1 MKRRNYTPNDNQNVI
16 RMLAVS
22 FAGSAKGR
30 NQILFLTVV
39 LSIITLTMVFGISR
53 GKIRSEE
60 LSIIRENGTAAS
72 GVVENGT
79 ASQYAALKSQN
90 YIKQTGRCF
99 TVGVAEA
106 AEKDSGAEGEKAT
119 ACTIRWADPDA
130 WNGLLRPAYT
140 EIQGSY
146 PEKESEIML
155 SEKALKALGITNPQ
169 EGMEI
174 PLNVSIGIFQSSE
187 ETFFLSGWF
196 TDHSNEAA
204 PGYISD
210 KKLDAWGIHP
220 DDEADLVFRQSD
232 RLGWQADKKLDAWG
246 IHPDDE
252 ADLVFRQSDRLG
264 WQETEERLYEDLPM
278 KDQSQKITV
287 TDTAGYQ
294 AVAGMT
300 GGYGMAV
307 LGAVI
312 TLCGV
317 FFLCHN
323 VLQIS
328 MAGDIRKLGLL
339 NTIGATQ
346 RQLSKIY
353 YSQIRRILVLG
364 TAAGAALSAIL
375 LAGVIPAILNSQ
387 YFRETGVAEGF
398 CLFHPVILLLSVL
411 FTDGILLAASTG
423 VIVRTV
429 RMSCAESIGYTGTL
443 GKKRSHKERKPVSTK
458 RKRTSAGEMRYLAW
472 RNISGHRKRFLLT
485 VFSLFLGLEAFL
497 GAVVITAGSDYV
509 HVIEQRP
516 DFLIAGQFSTYGREQ
531 GYGEEYQ
538 TRDAGQDPMLTEG
551 DCFDL
556 LYDNDYDEFSPISPE
571 VRKELLEI
579 DGVDPDKS
587 YIMEGAY
594 LYTVISKKGIRPL
607 EQVFLS
613 EDAEDDE
620 MIEGWDQDVVQIL
633 KEDEIESLKKYVET
647 NSLPVDMDSLEN
659 GTGVLILHDHALSA
673 AQEKLTEE
681 SVGEPVY
688 FKTMISR
695 EDRIRWN
702 NMTAQERTEQEEA
715 GNFQMKQSENFTLC
729 GYLDNRK
736 EDFPEIRQTWH
747 GSEGDLYFLISEKGF
762 QRIPTE
768 KKTLYMELNV
778 DQAKES
784 FVKTS
789 VQRII
794 SEENQRRSRMTE
806 TAFDEGTG
814 EAGIFCISKSDLM
827 TEAASEIQR
836 NRLILGSI
844 SAVLLL
850 AGFTNYFNVMVTGVL
865 ARKKELKIMESIG
878 MTVKQKRTMIQA
890 EGGYYCLFTVGLLMT
905 VGMAILLMIRYYME
919 QKLSYFQF
927 TWPISWIL
935 LLIAGLAVINVT
947 TAWIMCKD
955 EGENSF

>member
-22 FAGSAKGR
+22 FARSAKGR
-30 NQILFLTVV
+30 NRILFLTVV

-79 ASQYAALKSQN
+79 ASQYAALKSLN
-90 YIKQTGRCF
+90 YINQTGRCF
-99 TVGVAEA
+99 TVGVAETA
-106 AEKDSGAEGEKAT
+106 EKSSGAEGAEKDSGAEGEKVT
-119 ACTIRWADPDA
+119 VCTIRWADPDA
-130 WNGLLRPAYT
+130 WKDLLCPAYT

-155 SEKALKALGITNPQ
+155 SEKALKVLGITNPQ

-174 PLNVSIGIFQSSE
+174 PLHVSIGIFQSSE

-196 TDHSNEAA
+196 TDYSNEAA
-204 PGYISD
+204 PGYISEE
-210 KKLDAWGIHP
+210 KLDAWGIHP
-220 DDEADLVFRQSD
+220 DDEADLVFRQ
-232 RLGWQADKKLDAWG
+232 L
-246 IHPDDE
+246 
-252 ADLVFRQSDRLG
+252 DRLG
-264 WQETEERLYEDLPM
+264 WQETEERLYEDLSM

-294 AVAGMT
+294 AVAGVT
-300 GGYGMAV
+300 GGYGMAF
-307 LGAVI
+307 LGAVV

-346 RQLSKIY
+346 RQLSKVY
-353 YSQIRRILVLG
+353 YSQIRRILVSG
-364 TAAGAALSAIL
+364 TAAGAVLSAFL
-375 LAGVIPAILNSQ
+375 LAGVIPAILSSQ
-387 YFRETGVAEGF
+387 YFGETGGAEGLR
-398 CLFHPVILLLSVL
+398 LFEPAILLLSVL
-411 FTDGILLAASTG
+411 FTDGILLAASAG

-429 RMSCAESIGYTGTL
+429 RMSCVESTGYTGTL
-443 GKKRSHKERKPVSTK
+443 GKKRSHKERKPVFTK

-485 VFSLFLGLEAFL
+485 VLSLFLGLEAFL

-509 HVIEQRP
+509 HVIQQRP
-516 DFLIAGQFSTYGREQ
+516 DFLIAGQFSTCGREQ

-571 VRKELLEI
+571 VRKELMEI
-579 DGVDPDKS
+579 DGVDSDKS

-607 EQVFLS
+607 EQVFLA
-613 EDAEDDE
+613 EDAEDE

-633 KEDEIESLKKYVET
+633 KEDEIKSLEKYVET
-647 NSLPVDMDSLEN
+647 NSLPGDMDSLEN

-673 AQEKLTEE
+673 AQEKLAGE
-681 SVGEPVY
+681 SIGEPVY
-688 FKTMISR
+688 FKTMKSR

-702 NMTAQERTEQEEA
+702 NMTAQERIEQEEA
-715 GNFQMKQSENFTLC
+715 GDFQMKQSEDFTLC
-729 GYLDNRK
+729 GYLDNRR

-747 GSEGDLYFLISEKGF
+747 GSEGGLYFLISEKGF

-778 DQAKES
+778 DQTKES
-784 FVKTS
+784 SVKTS
-789 VQRII
+789 IQKII

-865 ARKKELKIMESIG
+865 ARKKELKIMENVG
-878 MTVKQKRTMIQA
+878 MTEKQKRTMIQA

-905 VGMAILLMIRYYME
+905 VGMAILLMIWNRNCR
-919 QKLSYFQF
+919 
-927 TWPISWIL
+927 IL
-935 LLIAGLAVINVT
+935 NLHGPYP
-947 TAWIMCKD
+947 
-955 EGENSF
+955 GFSF

>member
-22 FAGSAKGR
+22 FARSAKGR
-30 NQILFLTVV
+30 NRILFLTVV

-79 ASQYAALKSQN
+79 ASQYAALKSLN
-90 YIKQTGRCF
+90 YINQTGRCF
-99 TVGVAEA
+99 TVGVAETA
-106 AEKDSGAEGEKAT
+106 EKSSGAEGAEKDSGAEGEKVT
-119 ACTIRWADPDA
+119 VCTIRWADPDA
-130 WNGLLRPAYT
+130 WKDLLCPAYT

-155 SEKALKALGITNPQ
+155 SEKALKVLGITNPQ

-174 PLNVSIGIFQSSE
+174 PLHVSIGIFQSSE

-196 TDHSNEAA
+196 TDYSNEAA
-204 PGYISD
+204 PGYISEE
-210 KKLDAWGIHP
+210 KLDAWGIHP
-220 DDEADLVFRQSD
+220 DDEADLVFRQ
-232 RLGWQADKKLDAWG
+232 L
-246 IHPDDE
+246 
-252 ADLVFRQSDRLG
+252 DRLG
-264 WQETEERLYEDLPM
+264 WQETEERLYEDLSM

-294 AVAGMT
+294 AVAGIT
-300 GGYGMAV
+300 GGYGMAF
-307 LGAVI
+307 LGAVV

-353 YSQIRRILVLG
+353 YSQIRRILVSG
-364 TAAGAALSAIL
+364 TAAGAALSAFL
-375 LAGVIPAILNSQ
+375 LAGVIPAILSSQ
-387 YFRETGVAEGF
+387 YFRGTGEAEGLR
-398 CLFHPVILLLSVL
+398 LFEPAILLLSVL
-411 FTDGILLAASTG
+411 FTDGILLAASAG

-429 RMSCAESIGYTGTL
+429 RMSCVESTGYTGTL
-443 GKKRSHKERKPVSTK
+443 GKKRSHKERKPVFTK

-485 VFSLFLGLEAFL
+485 VLSLFLGLEAFL

-509 HVIEQRP
+509 YVIQQRP
-516 DFLIAGQFSTYGREQ
+516 DFLIAGQFSTCGREQ

-571 VRKELLEI
+571 VRKELMEI
-579 DGVDPDKS
+579 DGVDSDKS

-607 EQVFLS
+607 EQVFLA
-613 EDAEDDE
+613 EDAEDE

-659 GTGVLILHDHALSA
+659 GTGVLLLHDHALSA
-673 AQEKLTEE
+673 AQEKLAGE
-681 SVGEPVY
+681 SIGEPVY

-715 GNFQMKQSENFTLC
+715 GDFQMKQSEDFTLC
-729 GYLDNRK
+729 GYLDNRR

-747 GSEGDLYFLISEKGF
+747 GSEGGLYFLISEKGF

-778 DQAKES
+778 DQTKES
-784 FVKTS
+784 SVKTS
-789 VQRII
+789 IQKII

-865 ARKKELKIMESIG
+865 ARKKELKIMENVG
-878 MTVKQKRTMIQA
+878 MTEKQKRTMIQA

-919 QKLSYFQF
+919 QKLSYFKF

-935 LLIAGLAVINVT
+935 LLIAGLVVINVT

-955 EGENSF
+955 EGKNSSGKGVRFLMPF

>member
-1 MKRRNYTPNDNQNVI
+1 MKRRNYTPNDNRNVI

-22 FAGSAKGR
+22 FARSAKGR
-30 NQILFLTVV
+30 NRILFMTVV
-39 LSIITLTMVFGISR
+39 LSIITLTMVFGISG

-60 LSIIRENGTAAS
+60 LSMIRENGTAAS
-72 GVVENGT
+72 GIVESGT
-79 ASQYAALKSQN
+79 ASQYASLKSLD

-99 TVGVAEA
+99 TVGAATA
-106 AEKDSGAEGEKAT
+106 AEKDSGAESEKT
-119 ACTIRWADPDA
+119 LVCTIRWADPDA
-130 WNGLLRPAYT
+130 WKDLLRPAYT
-140 EIQGSY
+140 KIRGSY

-155 SEKALKALGITNPQ
+155 SEKALKALGITRPQ

-187 ETFFLSGWF
+187 ETFSLSGWF

-204 PGYISD
+204 PGYISE
-210 KKLDAWGIHP
+210 KKL
-220 DDEADLVFRQSD
+220 E
-232 RLGWQADKKLDAWG
+232 AWG

-278 KDQSQKITV
+278 KDQYQKITV

-300 GGYGMAV
+300 GGYGMAF
-307 LGAVI
+307 LGAVV

-339 NTIGATQ
+339 NTIGSTQ

-364 TAAGAALSAIL
+364 TAAGAALSAFL

-387 YFRETGVAEGF
+387 YFRETGGAEGF

-411 FTDGILLAASTG
+411 FTDGILLAASAG

-429 RMSCAESIGYTGTL
+429 RMSCVESTGYTGTQ
-443 GKKRSHKERKPVSTK
+443 GKKRSHKERNPVFTK
-458 RKRTSAGEMRYLAW
+458 RKRTSAGEMCYLAW
-472 RNISGHRKRFLLT
+472 RNISGHRKQFLLT
-485 VFSLFLGLEAFL
+485 VLSLFLGLEAFL
-497 GAVVITAGSDYV
+497 GVVVITAGSDYV
-509 HVIEQRP
+509 HVVEQRP
-516 DFLIAGQFSTYGREQ
+516 DFLIAGRFSTSGREQ

-538 TRDAGQDPMLTEG
+538 MRDAGQDPMLTEG
-551 DCFDL
+551 DCFEL
-556 LYDNDYDEFSPISPE
+556 LYDNDYDEFSPISLE
-571 VRKELLEI
+571 VRKELMEI
-579 DGVDPDKS
+579 DGVDTDKS

-607 EQVFLS
+607 DQVFLA
-613 EDAEDDE
+613 EDAEDE

-673 AQEKLTEE
+673 AQEKLVGE
-681 SVGEPVY
+681 SIGEPVY
-688 FKTMISR
+688 FKTMLSR

-702 NMTAQERTEQEEA
+702 NMTTQEQTEQEEA
-715 GNFQMKQSENFTLC
+715 GDFQMKQSEDFTLC
-729 GYLDNRK
+729 GYLDNRR

-747 GSEGDLYFLISEKGF
+747 GSEGGLYFLISEKGF

-778 DQAKES
+778 DHAKEPS
-784 FVKTS
+784 VKTS
-789 VQRII
+789 IQKII
-794 SEENQRRSRMTE
+794 SEENQRRSRMTG

-850 AGFTNYFNVMVTGVL
+850 AGFTNYFNVMVTGIL
-865 ARKKELKIMESIG
+865 AREKELKIMESVG
-878 MTVKQKRTMIQA
+878 MTEKQKRIMIQA
-890 EGGYYCLFTVGLLMT
+890 EGGYYCLFTVVLLMT
-905 VGMAILLMIRYYME
+905 VGMAVLLMIRYYMG

-935 LLIAGLAVINVT
+935 LLIAGLAIINVT
-947 TAWIMCKD
+947 TTWIMCKD
-955 EGENSF
+955 QGENSSGKGIRG

>member
-22 FAGSAKGR
+22 FARSAKGR
-30 NQILFLTVV
+30 NRILFLTVV

-79 ASQYAALKSQN
+79 ASQYAALKSLN
-90 YIKQTGRCF
+90 YINQTGRCF
-99 TVGVAEA
+99 TVGVAETA
-106 AEKDSGAEGEKAT
+106 EKSSGAEGAEKDSGAEGEKVT
-119 ACTIRWADPDA
+119 VCTIRWADPDA
-130 WNGLLRPAYT
+130 WKDLLCPAYT

-155 SEKALKALGITNPQ
+155 SEKALKVLGITNPQ

-174 PLNVSIGIFQSSE
+174 PLHVSIGIFQSSE

-196 TDHSNEAA
+196 TDYSNEAA
-204 PGYISD
+204 PGYISEE
-210 KKLDAWGIHP
+210 KLDAWGIHP
-220 DDEADLVFRQSD
+220 DDEADLVFRQ
-232 RLGWQADKKLDAWG
+232 L
-246 IHPDDE
+246 
-252 ADLVFRQSDRLG
+252 DRLG
-264 WQETEERLYEDLPM
+264 WQETEERLYEDLSM

-294 AVAGMT
+294 AVAGVT
-300 GGYGMAV
+300 GGYGMAF
-307 LGAVI
+307 LGAVV

-346 RQLSKIY
+346 RQLSKVY
-353 YSQIRRILVLG
+353 YSQIRRILVSG
-364 TAAGAALSAIL
+364 TAAGAALSAFL
-375 LAGVIPAILNSQ
+375 LAGVIPAILSSQ
-387 YFRETGVAEGF
+387 YFRGTGEAEGLR
-398 CLFHPVILLLSVL
+398 LFEPAILLLSVL
-411 FTDGILLAASTG
+411 FTDGILLAASAG

-429 RMSCAESIGYTGTL
+429 RMSCVESTGYTGTL

-516 DFLIAGQFSTYGREQ
+516 DFLIAGQFSTCGREQ

-571 VRKELLEI
+571 VRKELMEI
-579 DGVDPDKS
+579 DGVDSDKS

-607 EQVFLS
+607 EQVFLA
-613 EDAEDDE
+613 EDAEDE

-633 KEDEIESLKKYVET
+633 KEDEIKSLKKYVET
-647 NSLPVDMDSLEN
+647 NRLPVDMDSLEN
-659 GTGVLILHDHALSA
+659 GTGVLLLHDHALSA
-673 AQEKLTEE
+673 AQEKLAGE
-681 SVGEPVY
+681 SIGEPVY

-715 GNFQMKQSENFTLC
+715 GDFQMKQSEDFTLC
-729 GYLDNRK
+729 GYLDNRR

-747 GSEGDLYFLISEKGF
+747 GSEGGLYFLISEKGF

-778 DQAKES
+778 DQTKES
-784 FVKTS
+784 SVKTS
-789 VQRII
+789 IQKII

-865 ARKKELKIMESIG
+865 ARKKELKIMENVG
-878 MTVKQKRTMIQA
+878 MTEKQKRTMIQA

-919 QKLSYFQF
+919 QKLSYFKF

-935 LLIAGLAVINVT
+935 LLIAGLVVINVT

-955 EGENSF
+955 EGKNSSGKGVRF

>member
-22 FAGSAKGR
+22 FARSAKGR
-30 NQILFLTVV
+30 NRILFLTVV

-79 ASQYAALKSQN
+79 ASQYAALKSLN
-90 YIKQTGRCF
+90 YINQTGRCF
-99 TVGVAEA
+99 TVGVAETA
-106 AEKDSGAEGEKAT
+106 EKSSGAEGAEKDSGAEGEKVT
-119 ACTIRWADPDA
+119 VCTIRWADPDA
-130 WNGLLRPAYT
+130 WKDLLCPAYT

-155 SEKALKALGITNPQ
+155 SEKALKVLGITNPQ

-174 PLNVSIGIFQSSE
+174 PLHVSIGIFQSSE

-196 TDHSNEAA
+196 TDYSNEAA
-204 PGYISD
+204 PGYISEE
-210 KKLDAWGIHP
+210 KLDAWGIHP
-220 DDEADLVFRQSD
+220 DDEADLVFRQ
-232 RLGWQADKKLDAWG
+232 L
-246 IHPDDE
+246 
-252 ADLVFRQSDRLG
+252 DRLG
-264 WQETEERLYEDLPM
+264 WQETEERLYEDLSM

-294 AVAGMT
+294 AVAGVT
-300 GGYGMAV
+300 GGYGMAF
-307 LGAVI
+307 LGAVV

-346 RQLSKIY
+346 RQLSKVY
-353 YSQIRRILVLG
+353 YSQIRRILVSG
-364 TAAGAALSAIL
+364 TAAGAVLSAFL
-375 LAGVIPAILNSQ
+375 LAGVIPAILSSQ
-387 YFRETGVAEGF
+387 YFGETGGAEGLR
-398 CLFHPVILLLSVL
+398 LFEPAILLLSVL
-411 FTDGILLAASTG
+411 FTDGILLAASAG

-429 RMSCAESIGYTGTL
+429 RMSCVESTGYTGTL
-443 GKKRSHKERKPVSTK
+443 GKKRSHKERKPVFTK

-485 VFSLFLGLEAFL
+485 VLSLFLGLEAFL

-509 HVIEQRP
+509 YVIQQRP
-516 DFLIAGQFSTYGREQ
+516 DFLIAGQFSTCGREQ

-571 VRKELLEI
+571 VRKELMEI
-579 DGVDPDKS
+579 DGVDSDKS

-607 EQVFLS
+607 EQVFLA
-613 EDAEDDE
+613 EDAEDE

-633 KEDEIESLKKYVET
+633 KEDEIKSLKKYVET

-673 AQEKLTEE
+673 AQEKLAGE
-681 SVGEPVY
+681 SIGEPVY

-715 GNFQMKQSENFTLC
+715 GDFQMKQSEDFTLC
-729 GYLDNRK
+729 GYLDNRR

-747 GSEGDLYFLISEKGF
+747 GSEGGLYFLISEKGF

-778 DQAKES
+778 DQTKES
-784 FVKTS
+784 SVKTS
-789 VQRII
+789 IQKII

-865 ARKKELKIMESIG
+865 ARKKELKIMENVG
-878 MTVKQKRTMIQA
+878 MTEKQKWTMIQA
-890 EGGYYCLFTVGLLMT
+890 EGAYYCLFTVGLLMT

-919 QKLSYFQF
+919 QKLSYFKF

-935 LLIAGLAVINVT
+935 LLIAGLVVINVT

-955 EGENSF
+955 EGKNSSGKGVRFLMPF

>member
-30 NQILFLTVV
+30 NRILFLTVV

-79 ASQYAALKSQN
+79 ASQYAALKSLN
-90 YIKQTGRCF
+90 YINQTGRCF
-99 TVGVAEA
+99 TVGVAETA
-106 AEKDSGAEGEKAT
+106 EKSSGAEGAEKDSGAEGEKVT
-119 ACTIRWADPDA
+119 VCTIRWADPDA
-130 WNGLLRPAYT
+130 WKDLLCPAYT

-155 SEKALKALGITNPQ
+155 SEKALKVLGITNPQ

-174 PLNVSIGIFQSSE
+174 PLHVSIGIFQSSE

-196 TDHSNEAA
+196 TDYSNEAA
-204 PGYISD
+204 PGYISEE
-210 KKLDAWGIHP
+210 KLDAWGIHP
-220 DDEADLVFRQSD
+220 DDEADLVFRQ
-232 RLGWQADKKLDAWG
+232 L
-246 IHPDDE
+246 
-252 ADLVFRQSDRLG
+252 DRLG
-264 WQETEERLYEDLPM
+264 WQETEERLYEDLSM

-294 AVAGMT
+294 AVAGVT
-300 GGYGMAV
+300 GGYGMAF
-307 LGAVI
+307 LGAVV

-346 RQLSKIY
+346 RQLSKVY
-353 YSQIRRILVLG
+353 YSQIRRILVSG
-364 TAAGAALSAIL
+364 TAAGAVLSAFL
-375 LAGVIPAILNSQ
+375 LAGVIPAILSSQ
-387 YFRETGVAEGF
+387 YFGETGGAEGLR
-398 CLFHPVILLLSVL
+398 LFEPAILLLSVL
-411 FTDGILLAASTG
+411 FTDGILLAASAG

-429 RMSCAESIGYTGTL
+429 RMSCVESTGYTGTL
-443 GKKRSHKERKPVSTK
+443 GKKRSHKERKPVFTK

-516 DFLIAGQFSTYGREQ
+516 DFLIAGQFSTSGREQ

-571 VRKELLEI
+571 VRKELMEI
-579 DGVDPDKS
+579 DGVDSDKS

-607 EQVFLS
+607 EQVFLA
-613 EDAEDDE
+613 EDAEDE

-673 AQEKLTEE
+673 AQEKLAGE
-681 SVGEPVY
+681 SIGEPVY

-702 NMTAQERTEQEEA
+702 NMTAQKQTEQEEA
-715 GNFQMKQSENFTLC
+715 GDFQMKQSEDFTLC
-729 GYLDNRK
+729 GYLDNRR

-747 GSEGDLYFLISEKGF
+747 GSEGGLYFLISEKGF

-778 DQAKES
+778 DQTKES
-784 FVKTS
+784 SVKTS
-789 VQRII
+789 IQKII

-878 MTVKQKRTMIQA
+878 MTVKQKRIMIQA

-919 QKLSYFQF
+919 QKLSYFKF

-935 LLIAGLAVINVT
+935 LLIAGLAIINVT

-955 EGENSF
+955 EGENSSGKGVRFLMPF

>member
-22 FAGSAKGR
+22 FARSAKGR
-30 NQILFLTVV
+30 NRILFLTVV

-79 ASQYAALKSQN
+79 ASQYAALKSLN
-90 YIKQTGRCF
+90 YINQTGRCF
-99 TVGVAEA
+99 TVGVAETA
-106 AEKDSGAEGEKAT
+106 EKSSGAEGAEKDSGAEGEKVT
-119 ACTIRWADPDA
+119 VCTIRWADPDA
-130 WNGLLRPAYT
+130 WKDLLCPAYT

-155 SEKALKALGITNPQ
+155 SEKALKVLGITNPQ

-174 PLNVSIGIFQSSE
+174 PLHVSIGIFQSSE

-196 TDHSNEAA
+196 TDYSNEAA
-204 PGYISD
+204 PGYISEE
-210 KKLDAWGIHP
+210 KLDAWGIHP
-220 DDEADLVFRQSD
+220 DDEADLVFRQ
-232 RLGWQADKKLDAWG
+232 L
-246 IHPDDE
+246 
-252 ADLVFRQSDRLG
+252 DRLG
-264 WQETEERLYEDLPM
+264 WQETEERLYEDLSM

-294 AVAGMT
+294 AVAGVT
-300 GGYGMAV
+300 GGYGMAF
-307 LGAVI
+307 LGAVV

-346 RQLSKIY
+346 RQLSKVY
-353 YSQIRRILVLG
+353 YSQIRRILVSG
-364 TAAGAALSAIL
+364 TAAGAVLSAFL
-375 LAGVIPAILNSQ
+375 LAGVIPAILSSQ
-387 YFRETGVAEGF
+387 YFGETGGAEGLR
-398 CLFHPVILLLSVL
+398 LFEPAILLLSVL
-411 FTDGILLAASTG
+411 FTDGILLAASAG

-429 RMSCAESIGYTGTL
+429 RMSCVESTGYTGTL

-509 HVIEQRP
+509 YVIQQRP
-516 DFLIAGQFSTYGREQ
+516 DFLIAGQFSTCGREQ

-571 VRKELLEI
+571 VRKELMEI
-579 DGVDPDKS
+579 DGVDSDKS

-607 EQVFLS
+607 EQVFLA
-613 EDAEDDE
+613 EDAEDE

-633 KEDEIESLKKYVET
+633 KEDEIKSLKKYVET

-673 AQEKLTEE
+673 AQEKLAGE
-681 SVGEPVY
+681 SIGEPVY

-715 GNFQMKQSENFTLC
+715 GDFQMKQSEDFTLC
-729 GYLDNRK
+729 GYLDNRR

-747 GSEGDLYFLISEKGF
+747 GSEGGLYFLISEKGF

-778 DQAKES
+778 DQTKES
-784 FVKTS
+784 SVKTS
-789 VQRII
+789 IQKII

-865 ARKKELKIMESIG
+865 ARKKELKIMENVG
-878 MTVKQKRTMIQA
+878 MTEKQKWTMIQA
-890 EGGYYCLFTVGLLMT
+890 EGAYYCLFTVGLLMT

-919 QKLSYFQF
+919 QKLSYFKF

-935 LLIAGLAVINVT
+935 LLIAGLVVINVT

-955 EGENSF
+955 EGKNSSGKGVRFLMPF